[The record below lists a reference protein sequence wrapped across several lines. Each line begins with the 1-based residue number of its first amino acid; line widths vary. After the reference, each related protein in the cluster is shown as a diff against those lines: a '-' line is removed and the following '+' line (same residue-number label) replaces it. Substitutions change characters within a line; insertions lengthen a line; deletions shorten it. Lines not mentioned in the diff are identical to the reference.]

1 MYAIQPGALVSIE
14 QVSAHKAGGHFTA
27 FTIVVTDDGIS
38 VPGEGVHLCMWG
50 KVTPA
55 NNSALDMT
63 LGLPADTLA
72 WAGLK
77 GVPSDGMLTIAVS
90 GTADKPKIEWQE

>member
-1 MYAIQPGALVSIE
+1 MVE
-14 QVSAHKAGGHFTA
+14 MRCAG
-27 FTIVVTDDGIS
+27 I
-38 VPGEGVHLCMWG
+38 HLCMWG

-55 NNSALDMT
+55 NDSALDMT

-77 GVPSDGMLTIAVS
+77 GVPPDGMLTIAVK

>member
-1 MYAIQPGALVSIE
+1 
-14 QVSAHKAGGHFTA
+14 
-27 FTIVVTDDGIS
+27 
-38 VPGEGVHLCMWG
+38 MWG

-77 GVPSDGMLTIAVS
+77 GVPADEMLTIAVK

>member
-1 MYAIQPGALVSIE
+1 
-14 QVSAHKAGGHFTA
+14 
-27 FTIVVTDDGIS
+27 
-38 VPGEGVHLCMWG
+38 MWG

-55 NNSALDMT
+55 NDSALDMT

-77 GVPSDGMLTIAVS
+77 GVPPDGMLTVAVK
-90 GTADKPKIEWQE
+90 GTADQPKIEWQE